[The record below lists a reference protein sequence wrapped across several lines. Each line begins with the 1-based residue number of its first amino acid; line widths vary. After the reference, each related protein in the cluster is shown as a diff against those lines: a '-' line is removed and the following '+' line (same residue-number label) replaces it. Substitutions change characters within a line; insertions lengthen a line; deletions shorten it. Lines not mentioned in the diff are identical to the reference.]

1 MKKMKINIERQKDQ
15 IKIYSKENDFLKRMI
30 IYIRNNKNVFN
41 NI

>member
-30 IYIRNNKNVFN
+30 IYIRNNKNLL
-41 NI
+41 

>member
-41 NI
+41 NN

>member
-30 IYIRNNKNVFN
+30 IYIRNNKNIFN
-41 NI
+41 NN